1 MSDCNTKVF
10 FSGNSLFIEVKN
22 RWKENAIFAKVTTA
36 ELNNFLSNPGTID
49 QEDLKVIQEY
59 REKYPYSPLFAALYA
74 KALHNLKDLEYDGAL
89 RDAAIIM
96 PDRSVLYHLIYKEP
110 LKEKISSVE
119 VGLNETAEQPERP
132 DQQDVLHEESIAEE
146 ITEIIDQDT
155 QELEQ
160 DILVEAI
167 NTTIQMDV
175 DQLLEEE
182 VSDSIE
188 DWKEAASE
196 EKVIEEQKQST
207 HPAKFSDWLFA
218 MKDAN
223 DKQQD
228 KTNKEEQLL
237 SSKELIDRF
246 IKTKPRKIDIS
257 KDPVTPQE
265 MGKLSLVEDQGFVT
279 ETLAEIYAKQGK
291 YQKAIKIYEQLS
303 LNNPEKK
310 VFFASRIRF
319 LREKLEYD
327 K

>member
-1 MSDCNTKVF
+1 M
-10 FSGNSLFIEVKN
+10 
-22 RWKENAIFAKVTTA
+22 
-36 ELNNFLSNPGTID
+36 D

-74 KALHNLKDLEYDGAL
+74 KALHNLKDLKYDGAL

-110 LKEKISSVE
+110 LKEKISSLE
-119 VGLNETAEQPERP
+119 DRLNETSEQPKESK
-132 DQQDVLHEESIAEE
+132 QQDMLQEELVAE
-146 ITEIIDQDT
+146 IVADPVDQNT

-167 NTTIQMDV
+167 NTSIQMDV

-188 DWKEAASE
+188 DWKESASE
-196 EKVIEEQKQST
+196 EESVEEKEQST

-223 DKQQD
+223 DKRQD
-228 KTNKEEQLL
+228 KTNKEVQLL

-265 MGKLSLVEDQGFVT
+265 MGKLSLVEDQVFVT

>member
-1 MSDCNTKVF
+1 MSDP
-10 FSGNSLFIEVKN
+10 G
-22 RWKENAIFAKVTTA
+22 AI
-36 ELNNFLSNPGTID
+36 G
-49 QEDLKVIQEY
+49 QEDLQVIQEY

-74 KALHNLKDLEYDGAL
+74 KALHNLKDLKYDGAL
-89 RDAAIIM
+89 RDAAIVM
-96 PDRSVLYHLIYKEP
+96 PDRSVLYHLIYREP
-110 LKEKISSVE
+110 LKEKISSVK
-119 VGLNETAEQPERP
+119 VSLNETAEQPERP
-132 DQQDVLHEESIAEE
+132 DQQDILHEESVAEE
-146 ITEIIDQDT
+146 MVETVDQDT
-155 QELEQ
+155 RELEQ
-160 DILVEAI
+160 DILLEAI
-167 NTTIQMDV
+167 NTTIQLDV

-188 DWKEAASE
+188 DWKESASE
-196 EKVIEEQKQST
+196 ENVIEEKEESL

-223 DKQQD
+223 GKQR
-228 KTNKEEQLL
+228 NEVSKEERLL

-246 IKTKPRKIDIS
+246 IKTKPRKIDVS
-257 KDPVTPQE
+257 KEPVTPQE
-265 MGKLSLVEDQGFVT
+265 MGKLSLVEDQVFVT